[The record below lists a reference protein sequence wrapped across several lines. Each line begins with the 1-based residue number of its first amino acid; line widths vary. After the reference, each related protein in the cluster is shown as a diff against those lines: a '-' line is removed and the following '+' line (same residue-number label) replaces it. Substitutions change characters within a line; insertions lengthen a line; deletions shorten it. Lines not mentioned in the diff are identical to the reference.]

1 MVNARKFGVLCC
13 AALLGVVSCGDPE
26 SNTYARRV
34 ESVGE
39 LIEVQGAIGEVGDY
53 LIGNQKI
60 RVILQNQGWSRGF
73 GIFGGGIIDAD
84 IVRPGTQGDFGRGNG
99 KDNFGEFFPALFLQA
114 FDVASRRQRDENGE
128 LVELPAIEVLN
139 DGTDGEPALI
149 RTRARAGDFITL
161 ASIIGEEITKDA
173 TAVVFETDYLI
184 KPGARHIEI
193 TGRLTNRGSSAAKLD
208 GEGLAGLLSTIGGS
222 TIESLPIPL
231 GDVLLFGSGNNPFAP
246 GGITDPFGDGE
257 EVRAAGYDLR
267 FAVEDAYTLGVSLPS
282 LPGLVT
288 DFLASSGEDVSYG
301 FAIGETES
309 NYPYSNRDLFAVDPK
324 IGSRSPRS
332 WYPSSSAHLRVRII
346 RQRQRR
352 LRPKRPLNG
361 PNILS
366 SVMVRFSRFS
376 TSLIR
381 SAAFKPVSSGQRSKT
396 SSPVTRW
403 LGRIS

>member
-1 MVNARKFGVLCC
+1 MRGIQTFGILCC
-13 AALLGVVSCGDPE
+13 AALMGVVSCGDPE

-39 LIEVQGAIGEVGDY
+39 LIGGPGAIGEVGDY

-60 RVILQNQGWSRGF
+60 RVMLQNQGWSRGF

-114 FDVASRRQRDENGE
+114 FDVASRRQRDENGD

-193 TGRLTNRGSSAAKLD
+193 IGRLTNRGSSAAKLD

-231 GDVLLFGSGNNPFAP
+231 GDVLLFGSGNSPFAP
-246 GGITDPFGDGE
+246 GGITDPFGDGQ

-288 DFLASSGEDVSYG
+288 DFLASSG
-301 FAIGETES
+301 
-309 NYPYSNRDLFAVDPK
+309 R
-324 IGSRSPRS
+324 
-332 WYPSSSAHLRVRII
+332 RILWVCDW
-346 RQRQRR
+346 R
-352 LRPKRPLNG
+352 N
-361 PNILS
+361 
-366 SVMVRFSRFS
+366 
-376 TSLIR
+376 
-381 SAAFKPVSSGQRSKT
+381 
-396 SSPVTRW
+396 
-403 LGRIS
+403 